1 MTRFPRSRDNRRTI
15 RLQAKPALLA
25 VFACA
30 LACTTGWAQKDDSG
44 QNPPRAKGL
53 SHTRLLTESEA
64 ASIIAVARDR
74 HLRRGP
80 GIDCSH
86 LVHTIYTRAGF
97 SYTYADSSDLY
108 RGSGHFGRVKHPQA
122 GDLVVWP
129 GHVGIVVSP
138 RHHTFFSALSHGP
151 GTSRYNDAYWR
162 RRGPARF
169 FRYKKTEQSIS
180 TLTADN

>member
-1 MTRFPRSRDNRRTI
+1 MTRFPRRRDNKRAINLR
-15 RLQAKPALLA
+15 AKPALLA

-30 LACTTGWAQKDDSG
+30 LACTAGWAQRDDSREHSS
-44 QNPPRAKGL
+44 RAKA
-53 SHTRLLTESEA
+53 SSAPRLLTEREASE
-64 ASIIAVARDR
+64 IIAVARNA
-74 HLRRGP
+74 HLRRAS

-86 LVHTIYTRAGF
+86 LVHSIYIRAGF

-108 RGSGHFGRVKHPQA
+108 RGTDHFRRVKHPQK

-162 RRGPARF
+162 GRGPARF
-169 FRYKKTEQSIS
+169 FRYAKTAQSAT